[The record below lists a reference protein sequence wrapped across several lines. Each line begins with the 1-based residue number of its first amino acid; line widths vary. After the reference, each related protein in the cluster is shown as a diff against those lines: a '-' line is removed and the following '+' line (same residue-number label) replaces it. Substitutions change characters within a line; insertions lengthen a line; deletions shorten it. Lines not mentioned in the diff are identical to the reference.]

1 MFIISVIE
9 GLMAAGAKNGGGEG
23 KEPSPLV
30 AYGIYGAAGIQLALS
45 TVGFLFIGN
54 WLDKK
59 YGTSPWLAVTG
70 LILGFVGGL
79 VNLIRIV
86 RRFQ

>member
-1 MFIISVIE
+1 MNS
-9 GLMAAGAKNGGGEG
+9 MRDR
-23 KEPSPLV
+23 SPFV

-54 WLDKK
+54 WLDGK
-59 YGTSPWLAVTG
+59 YGTSPWLAVIG
-70 LILGFVGGL
+70 LIVGFVGGL